1 MTCYHSLMRQ
11 PQSCGKDIVTFLLWK
26 QLWHKSEKHLGK
38 GVPGNKPDLT
48 QTRLDLTSVQMI
60 VPSGTCARLS
70 SVTIHLESLKC
81 RGVTQ
86 ASDLYAEF
94 SSPEQKC
101 QNNSCCAASA
111 DSVKVDK
118 VQKKLHQ
125 IIKLNIFNQRPIGNR
140 LLHSRRPWSKRRLF
154 HAWGPWLGYMCPK
167 TVLATRTSFHWKK
180 EATVTT
186 ACA

>member
-11 PQSCGKDIVTFLLWK
+11 LQSCEKDIVTFLQKRKTSW
-26 QLWHKSEKHLGK
+26 QRN
-38 GVPGNKPDLT
+38 PCNKPDLT
-48 QTRLDLTSVQMI
+48 LTRLDLTSVEMI

-86 ASDLYAEF
+86 ASDCTQN
-94 SSPEQKC
+94 SRDQQKC
-101 QNNSCCAASA
+101 LNDLCCTASA
-111 DSVKVDK
+111 DSVKVGK
-118 VQKKLHQ
+118 VQKSC
-125 IIKLNIFNQRPIGNR
+125 IK
-140 LLHSRRPWSKRRLF
+140 WSNWTVSTKGLSATDCWTAAVLGRKEDCF
-154 HAWGPWLGYMCPK
+154 MPEDPPWLGYKAWMCPK
-167 TVLATRTSFHWKK
+167 TVLATRTSFHSTK